1 MRLQVHTDIYSAE
14 EFTEL
19 ENHRHLQSLNSIKTN
34 TSKVHSNQPA
44 ICLIPTTPREKP
56 SQPLHL
62 DSQAGAKSF

>member
-1 MRLQVHTDIYSAE
+1 MRLKVHTDLYSAE
-14 EFTEL
+14 ELIES

-44 ICLIPTTPREKP
+44 ICLIRTTPREKP

-62 DSQAGAKSF
+62 DSQEGARSF